1 MTMSNRDISM
11 GSMKWTKEID
21 LEVMQIN
28 SIEDQKHSQSKFT
41 KKLKKTYQNNGD
53 LMIFHKSN

>member
-1 MTMSNRDISM
+1 MSMLFKILSLEMIISNRDISM

-28 SIEDQKHSQSKFT
+28 SIEDQKHS
-41 KKLKKTYQNNGD
+41 
-53 LMIFHKSN
+53 